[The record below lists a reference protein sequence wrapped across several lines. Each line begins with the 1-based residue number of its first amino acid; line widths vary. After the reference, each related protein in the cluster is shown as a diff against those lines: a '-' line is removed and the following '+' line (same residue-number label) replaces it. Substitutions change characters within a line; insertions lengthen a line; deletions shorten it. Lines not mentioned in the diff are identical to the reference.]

1 MLLIKK
7 QKNKNKTKQNIK
19 QQLLQYTYISLVC
32 LFVFF
37 FNLKFEY
44 LYKVL
49 SLKFL
54 LNKNFCY

>member
-32 LFVFF
+32 LFFF
-37 FNLKFEY
+37 LI
-44 LYKVL
+44 
-49 SLKFL
+49 
-54 LNKNFCY
+54 